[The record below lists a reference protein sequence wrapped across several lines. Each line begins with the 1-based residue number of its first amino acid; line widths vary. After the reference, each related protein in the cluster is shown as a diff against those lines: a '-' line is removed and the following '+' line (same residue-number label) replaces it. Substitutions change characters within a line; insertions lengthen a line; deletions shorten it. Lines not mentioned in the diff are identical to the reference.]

1 MQLTLRDA
9 RDIKGWTLEKLA
21 EESGVHKATISRL
34 ESGKTK
40 PLHETVNALEDA
52 LGIKH
57 GTLVFHDSS
66 VPA

>member
-1 MQLTLRDA
+1 MQLTVRDA

-21 EESGVHKATISRL
+21 EESGVNKSTICRL

-52 LGIKH
+52 LGVKR
-57 GTLVFHDSS
+57 GTLVFTDS